1 MGGIIS
7 DPPERWIAS
16 RGISMDKR
24 EENLVLIADD
34 DKMLCAL
41 VSKALQKKGFRAIQ
55 AHDGQEAL
63 DLFHSIR
70 PHVVIV
76 DVRMPV
82 MSGLEFLDAARKNGG
97 TTPVIVTTGFPDI
110 ETAVGSIQGGAFDYI
125 VKPFQM
131 EVLEQKI
138 DQALK
143 ASRLRHENAVLTELA
158 SLHEITR
165 RLSNTHDLGE
175 LLHETLEC
183 CLELAEAD
191 SGSIQLADKQS
202 GKLVLAQQKG
212 LAANN
217 PQAVP
222 GSTDAGAISRR
233 VFESGTSILVADG
246 AIYPKLEVPL
256 ERSDIHSAISVPL
269 RVMDETI
276 GVVNLNR
283 QNGKAP
289 FTMVHLNTI
298 DVLAAQAGVAINNA
312 NLYTSI
318 HQKLS
323 ELSLISNYSEQLMG
337 LIDKE
342 DIIQSL
348 FDTVGKN
355 FGIDFI
361 GYFEAVKRNF
371 EFEYWTR
378 GPLSEADREDL
389 LKLITEEYS
398 KISKAKVQRRRVYV
412 RRSRIESSGGFPVSL
427 PLAFTHTARLVL
439 EDVDFG
445 MLFFGSTENLSHE
458 SEKVSLLGSLINQT
472 RIALTN
478 SRLYSDMK
486 ENYIRT
492 IKALAIAVDA
502 KDTYTHGHSENV
514 MVIAEEMAKEMGL
527 DPRVIGVIR
536 DGALLHDIGK
546 IGIPGHILNKPGALT
561 YEEFNGI
568 MKTHVT
574 LGANIVKDVPFLR
587 DLYELIL
594 YHHENWDGSGYPRG
608 IRGDG
613 IPIGARILHVA
624 DAFEA
629 MTSNRPYRNSL
640 GELEAFKRLREER
653 GRQFDPT
660 VVDAFFKVAKKKGW
674 LRSENA

>member
-1 MGGIIS
+1 
-7 DPPERWIAS
+7 
-16 RGISMDKR
+16 MDRR
-24 EENLVLIADD
+24 EDNLVLIADD
-34 DKMLCAL
+34 DKSLCSL
-41 VSKALQKKGFRAIQ
+41 MSKALLKKGYRAIQ
-55 AHDGQEAL
+55 AHDGRQAL
-63 DLFHSIR
+63 ELYNTLH

-82 MSGLEFLDAARKNGG
+82 MSGLEFLEAARQNG
-97 TTPVIVTTGFPDI
+97 TNIPVIVTTGFPDV
-110 ETAVGSIQGGAFDYI
+110 ETAVGSIHFGAFDYI
-125 VKPFQM
+125 VKPIQM
-131 EVLEQKI
+131 EILEQKI
-138 DQALK
+138 EQALK
-143 ASRLRHENAVLTELA
+143 ANRLRRENAVLSELA
-158 SLHEITR
+158 SLHDITR
-165 RLSNTHDLGE
+165 RLSNTHDLTE
-175 LLHETLEC
+175 LLQETLDC

-191 SGSIQLADKQS
+191 SGSIQLADKNS
-202 GKLVLAQQKG
+202 RELVLVQQKG
-212 LAANN
+212 LSIG
-217 PQAVP
+217 PDAVI
-222 GSTDAGAISRR
+222 GDGHRSQ
-233 VFESGTSILVADG
+233 SGTISMEVFRSGNSVLVADG
-246 AIYPKLEVPL
+246 KTHPHLNIPL
-256 ERSDIHSAISVPL
+256 GRPDIHSAISVPL

-283 QNGKAP
+283 RNGKEP
-289 FTMVHLNTI
+289 FNRVHLNTI

-342 DIIQSL
+342 DIIKSL
-348 FDTVGKN
+348 FDTVGKH
-355 FGIDFI
+355 FQIDFI
-361 GYFEAVKRNF
+361 GYFETVKRNF

-378 GPLSEADREDL
+378 GPLSETDRESL
-389 LKLITEEYS
+389 LEQIIEEYS
-398 KISKAKVQRRRVYV
+398 KISGAKVQRKRVYV
-412 RRSRIESSGGFPVSL
+412 RRSRIEISGGHPVVL

-445 MLFFGSTENLSHE
+445 MLFFGSTGNLAHE
-458 SEKVSLLGSLINQT
+458 AEKVSLLGSLINQT

-514 MVIAEEMAKEMGL
+514 MVIAEEMAREMGL

-594 YHHENWDGSGYPRG
+594 YHHENWDGSGYPQG
-608 IRGDG
+608 IRGNG
-613 IPIGARILHVA
+613 IPVGARILHVA

-640 GELEAFKRLREER
+640 GEQEAFKRLREER
-653 GRQFDPT
+653 GRQFDPG

-674 LRSENA
+674 LRNENR